1 MKLTKEVLKK
11 MIKEALDEAYLT
23 KHFGSDEDRSVDAMR
38 RARPMGYKSG
48 PKGPREPSVG
58 GGNPEVTMLQRW
70 QSMKSLLSMA
80 PGMAIGMATP
90 SFKKMEALAATEP
103 DIADALAKG
112 QIYDNGFGRQREE

>member
-48 PKGPREPSVG
+48 PRGPHPSDPTTG

-70 QSMKSLLSMA
+70 QSMKGLLRL
-80 PGMAIGMATP
+80 PGMAIGMSTP
-90 SFKKMEALAATEP
+90 MFK
-103 DIADALAKG
+103 
-112 QIYDNGFGRQREE
+112 

>member
-11 MIKEALDEAYLT
+11 MIKEAIEESYVTD
-23 KHFGSDEDRSVDAMR
+23 HFGSDEDRSVDAMR
-38 RARPMGYKSG
+38 RARPMGYRSG

-58 GGNPEVTMLQRW
+58 GGNPEVTTLQRW
-70 QSMKSLLSMA
+70 QSMKGLLRL
-80 PGMAIGMATP
+80 PGMAIGMATQM
-90 SFKKMEALAATEP
+90 FKKMEELAATEP